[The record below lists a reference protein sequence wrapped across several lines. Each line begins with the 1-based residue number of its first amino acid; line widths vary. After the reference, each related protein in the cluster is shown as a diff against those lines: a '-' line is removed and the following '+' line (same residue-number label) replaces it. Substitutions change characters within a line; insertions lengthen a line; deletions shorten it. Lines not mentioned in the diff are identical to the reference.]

1 MKGNN
6 MKKINCS
13 KCDDVVT
20 VEKDVAKVTC
30 SYCCATMGVKKA

>member
-1 MKGNN
+1 

-30 SYCCATMGVKKA
+30 SYCCATIGTKQN